1 MHLIERV
8 GSYVGLASFLGL
20 GILALLYF
28 SQARDVRRLREWAG
42 RAPERAADIERA
54 ATTQQVT
61 QKAGQAAGQTA
72 AQTATHVPPAL
83 PASQHQMPPT
93 PLAAASVKKRKPLRD
108 RVRNVH
114 IPQLRYL
121 ALTLAGVLV
130 LGGAAYGAVEL
141 INNDGSSTT
150 TDAQKNS
157 GHLKRGGSD
166 GHNRAQQV
174 SVDPAKVTV
183 AILNGTTVQGL
194 AAKIGEQVRAG
205 GFTLGTIGNAA
216 RIDQSRSEVLYR
228 KGQGAAA
235 RAVANRL
242 GIQSIAQ
249 VDSVN
254 AEIAGSFDA
263 IVLVGADR
271 SG

>member
-20 GILALLYF
+20 AILALLYF

-42 RAPERAADIERA
+42 RAPERTTDLERA
-54 ATTQQVT
+54 A
-61 QKAGQAAGQTA
+61 QAP
-72 AQTATHVPPAL
+72 ATHIPPAL
-83 PASQHQMPPT
+83 PASQHQLPAT
-93 PLAAASVKKRKPLRD
+93 PFAETAARKRKPLRD
-108 RVRNVH
+108 RIRNVH
-114 IPQLRYL
+114 IPQVRYL

-141 INNDGSSTT
+141 IGSNGGDSTSN
-150 TDAQKNS
+150 AQKNGS
-157 GHLKRGGSD
+157 HGKGGSMGRD
-166 GHNRAQQV
+166 RGHQV
-174 SVDPAKVTV
+174 NVDPSQVTV

-194 AAKIGEQVRAG
+194 AAKIGEEVRQG

-216 RIDQSRSEVLYR
+216 RIDQSRSQVLYR
-228 KGQGAAA
+228 KGQGSAA

-242 GIQSIAQ
+242 GIQSIAP

-263 IVLVGADR
+263 IVLVGSDR
-271 SG
+271 AG

>member
-20 GILALLYF
+20 AILALLYF

-42 RAPERAADIERA
+42 RAPERAADLERA
-54 ATTQQVT
+54 ATQQP
-61 QKAGQAAGQTA
+61 
-72 AQTATHVPPAL
+72 ATHVPPSL
-83 PASQHQMPPT
+83 PAAQHQLPAT
-93 PLAAASVKKRKPLRD
+93 PFSEAAVRKRKPLRE
-108 RVRNVH
+108 RIRNVH
-114 IPQLRYL
+114 IPQVRYL
-121 ALTLAGVLV
+121 ALTAAGVLV

-141 INNDGSSTT
+141 IGSS
-150 TDAQKNS
+150 DNSSSQGSAQKRGSNDQ
-157 GHLKRGGSD
+157 GGSSD
-166 GHNRAQQV
+166 RHRRQQV
-174 SVDPAKVTV
+174 NVDPAQVTV

-194 AAKIGEQVRAG
+194 AAKIGEEVRAG

-216 RIDQSRSEVLYR
+216 RIDQAKSEVLYR
-228 KGQGAAA
+228 RGQSAAA

-242 GIQSIAQ
+242 GIQSIGQ

-263 IVLVGADR
+263 VVLVGADR

>member
-8 GSYVGLASFLGL
+8 GSFVGLASFLGL
-20 GILALLYF
+20 AILALLYF
-28 SQARDVRRLREWAG
+28 SQARDVRRLRDWAG
-42 RAPERAADIERA
+42 RAPERAADMERT
-54 ATTQQVT
+54 ATHQP
-61 QKAGQAAGQTA
+61 
-72 AQTATHVPPAL
+72 ATHVPPAL
-83 PASQHQMPPT
+83 PASQHQLPPT
-93 PLAAASVKKRKPLRD
+93 PLSEAPGRKRKPLRE

-130 LGGAAYGAVEL
+130 LGGAAFGAVEL
-141 INNDGSSTT
+141 IGNDSGSPAGT
-150 TDAQKNS
+150 AQKKGPQRN
-157 GHLKRGGSD
+157 GPD
-166 GHNRAQQV
+166 GHNRSQAV
-174 SVDPAKVTV
+174 NVDPARVTV

-194 AAKIGEQVRAG
+194 AAKIGEEVRSG

-216 RIDQSRSEVLYR
+216 RIDQGKSQVLYR

-242 GIQSIAQ
+242 GIQSIGQ

-263 IVLVGADR
+263 IVLVGSDR
-271 SG
+271 AG